1 MGFFDFFSPDKK
13 NSAANIAKDRL
24 QIIVRE
30 RRYRD
35 RDPHYLSDMKRD
47 ILAVICKYVQVD
59 PDTLHVQFEQKED
72 DVSVLELNVI
82 LPEVSSTGHCS
93 KP

>member
-1 MGFFDFFSPDKK
+1 MGFFDFLLPDKK
-13 NSAANIAKDRL
+13 QSAADIAKDRL

-30 RRYRD
+30 RRRHD

-59 PDTLHVQFEQKED
+59 PDALHLQFEQKED
-72 DVSVLELNVI
+72 DVSVLELNVV
-82 LPEVSSTGHCS
+82 LPEVIADDSP
-93 KP
+93 KR